1 MREKYGIKH
10 SMPPSLE
17 ITTAVGCPLM
27 CTFCPQKALTT
38 NYGKQKKYLSV
49 SDFKKVLKKI
59 PNNTEIHFSGMT
71 EPWTNPNCTEMLEI
85 SLKMGFKVAI
95 YSTLYGISLSDAKLI
110 SNLLRKYDA
119 QIVTLCLHLP
129 DANNNMKGWRYSEEW
144 EDVFKIISTTNVSCG
159 TRIMTMDGS
168 GNIHPDI
175 KNLTNVTEKF
185 NGHSR
190 ADSLDL
196 EQIGSQKIMETPR
209 HTSKITC
216 ASTPFYDK
224 NVLLPNGD
232 IVLCCMDFSY
242 KHIIGNL
249 LKSSYE
255 DIFKNNE
262 FLKIVKVNESEGFS
276 KCSICKSCYNVTKI
290 GFKSKLTK
298 FIPKPLR
305 QIIQ

>member
-1 MREKYGIKH
+1 
-10 SMPPSLE
+10 
-17 ITTAVGCPLM
+17 
-27 CTFCPQKALTT
+27 
-38 NYGKQKKYLSV
+38 
-49 SDFKKVLKKI
+49 
-59 PNNTEIHFSGMT
+59 
-71 EPWTNPNCTEMLEI
+71 
-85 SLKMGFKVAI
+85 
-95 YSTLYGISLSDAKLI
+95 
-110 SNLLRKYDA
+110 
-119 QIVTLCLHLP
+119 
-129 DANNNMKGWRYSEEW
+129 
-144 EDVFKIISTTNVSCG
+144 
-159 TRIMTMDGS
+159 
-168 GNIHPDI
+168 
-175 KNLTNVTEKF
+175 
-185 NGHSR
+185 
-190 ADSLDL
+190 
-196 EQIGSQKIMETPR
+196 METPR

>member
-1 MREKYGIKH
+1 
-10 SMPPSLE
+10 
-17 ITTAVGCPLM
+17 
-27 CTFCPQKALTT
+27 
-38 NYGKQKKYLSV
+38 
-49 SDFKKVLKKI
+49 
-59 PNNTEIHFSGMT
+59 
-71 EPWTNPNCTEMLEI
+71 
-85 SLKMGFKVAI
+85 
-95 YSTLYGISLSDAKLI
+95 
-110 SNLLRKYDA
+110 
-119 QIVTLCLHLP
+119 
-129 DANNNMKGWRYSEEW
+129 MKGWRYSEEW

-305 QIIQ
+305 EIIQ